1 KCRRGADSK
10 RYLALFACVKVHFS
24 SSYPRAQKSMILMGL
39 LAVPTERLHYLSH
52 AVGQAESAKELS
64 ETRDVI
70 EALHKYRNDLEL
82 AQIQFDIYMA
92 IYSIPD
98 IEYNN
103 LAVLKGKSDKA
114 TMLARLDQQLYD
126 AQTLLKDF
134 VMPFGL
140 VEREL
145 SLVHAVEV
153 IPSREDINQIWKK
166 IMQKATK
173 KAGETGSLQPITE
186 VVVESGRKYYPHD
199 LRVFPMDTIVG
210 EIADYLIK
218 RRIDEPGCIAGILK
232 QANVAFCDLFNT
244 FNNLISFR
252 SAPFNSQEGICL
264 LLKELAYILNLWMKS
279 VEERY
284 DIEPRSIHGMV
295 SNYLTLIDHHSLGQ
309 SFSHEFLE
317 IQRKLE
323 TFSTIMEY

>member
-1 KCRRGADSK
+1 LVQRPK
-10 RYLALFACVKVHFS
+10 
-24 SSYPRAQKSMILMGL
+24 QK
-39 LAVPTERLHYLSH
+39 ECH

-64 ETRDVI
+64 ETRDII

-82 AQIQFDIYMA
+82 AQIQFDIYLE

-103 LAVLKGKSDKA
+103 LAALRGKPDKA
-114 TMLARLDQQLYD
+114 ALLARLDQQLFD

-134 VMPFGL
+134 VIPFGL
-140 VEREL
+140 VEIEL

-166 IMQKATK
+166 IMQKARK
-173 KAGETGSLQPITE
+173 KASETGSLQPIAE
-186 VVVESGRKYYPHD
+186 VVIESGRKYYPHD
-199 LRVFPMDTIVG
+199 LRVFPMGKYWHLLLCYIAPRFYTHNTTSRTDTIVG

-218 RRIDEPGCIAGILK
+218 RRIDDPGCIARILK
-232 QANVAFCDLFNT
+232 QANVAFCDIFNT

-252 SAPFNSQEGICL
+252 SAPFSSQEGICL
-264 LLKELAYILNLWMKS
+264 LLKELVVILNQWMKS

-284 DIEPRSIHGMV
+284 DIEPRSIHGMGW
-295 SNYLTLIDHHSLGQ
+295 DRFKQARLGSESQ
-309 SFSHEFLE
+309 AGPARADGSSQL
-317 IQRKLE
+317 K
-323 TFSTIMEY
+323 